1 LYEYY
6 PGGSILKQT
15 RVEDGKAVVE
25 KAFTKR
31 NPDWGWEVREGAITE
46 AERWLLNHVML
57 YGSDGYPIQR
67 VKTGWIWGTDA
78 VKGPPVVFKTRR
90 EAVASFEAW
99 REAKEDAKRE
109 KMGQM
114 IREGRWNPKRNPASA
129 ADLYEE
135 FHGRPPSEVLEYH
148 DELQDHDELSAVGD
162 LIELKVATMSGLDA
176 TISFE
181 ADPPKLAS
189 SPDGRQLY
197 FQGGN
202 QELRL
207 ADLKMGGDKWLKD
220 SMVIGVLYEL
230 TYRTEKSFDKFV
242 LSDYEHK
249 LGEESGD
256 QPMLIYDTLNNLLTV
271 SGGQYQI
278 KREGIVN

>member
-31 NPDWGWEVREGAITE
+31 NPE
-46 AERWLLNHVML
+46 
-57 YGSDGYPIQR
+57 
-67 VKTGWIWGTDA
+67 
-78 VKGPPVVFKTRR
+78 
-90 EAVASFEAW
+90 
-99 REAKEDAKRE
+99 
-109 KMGQM
+109 
-114 IREGRWNPKRNPASA
+114 SA
-129 ADLYEE
+129 AVLYEQ

-197 FQGGN
+197 FQGGD
-202 QELRL
+202 QSLEL

-220 SMVIGVLYEL
+220 SMVIGVLTEVS
-230 TYRTEKSFDKFV
+230 YRTEKSFDKFV
-242 LSDYEHK
+242 LSTYFHK
-249 LGEESGD
+249 LGEETGD
-256 QPMLIYDTLNNLLTV
+256 QPMLIYDTLNQLLSV
-271 SGGQYQI
+271 SGGAYRL
-278 KREGIVN
+278 KREGIIN